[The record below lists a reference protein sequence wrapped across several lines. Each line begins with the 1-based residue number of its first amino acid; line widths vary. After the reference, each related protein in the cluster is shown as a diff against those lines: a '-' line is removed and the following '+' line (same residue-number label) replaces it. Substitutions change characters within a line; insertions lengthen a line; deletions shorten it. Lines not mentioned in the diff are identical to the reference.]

1 MADVC
6 VPWGSGVPTPLQQLH
21 LEQAGRAWGGWL
33 LRELGEVAPQAKG
46 HGQRPLSRVQFPE
59 HTRDERRELTPA
71 SGPLTSL
78 PPQGNKK
85 QF

>member
-46 HGQRPLSRVQFPE
+46 HGQRPLSRVQFPD
-59 HTRDERRELTPA
+59 TRVMKGE
-71 SGPLTSL
+71 SSL
-78 PPQGNKK
+78 LQAVL
-85 QF
+85 